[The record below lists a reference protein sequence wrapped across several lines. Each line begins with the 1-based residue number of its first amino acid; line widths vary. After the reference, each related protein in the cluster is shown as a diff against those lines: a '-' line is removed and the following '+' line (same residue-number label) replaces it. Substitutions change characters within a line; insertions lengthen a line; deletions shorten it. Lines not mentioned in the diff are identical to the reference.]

1 MEVGVDM
8 KLLERVASSPVVLH
22 AASPRRSCG
31 ESAVTSFGPSSV
43 GPVEDAALDGP
54 PSTLVF
60 IEPRT
65 RDGLAWRVV
74 TPKRPRGSGLPLA
87 AYPSKPPLPPG
98 APLAL

>member
-65 RDGLAWRVV
+65 RDGLACTRVV

-87 AYPSKPPLPPG
+87 A
-98 APLAL
+98 